1 MSPGASCVHSFTS
14 TVEYLFWKQKD
25 IEFVS
30 ISLVSLS
37 AVLVVFLGI
46 MLVVC
51 DDYDNDVY
59 L

>member
-1 MSPGASCVHSFTS
+1 MHRVSIVSHRPWS
-14 TVEYLFWKQKD
+14 TFFFKQKD